1 MEYIDLPI
9 LFQISVKTLD
19 MMDAAIRNMKAESV
33 SEAIDL
39 SKMDTEPVPKSSE
52 SHI

>member
-1 MEYIDLPI
+1 MEYIDLTI
-9 LFQISVKTLD
+9 LFQISAKTLD
-19 MMDAAIRNMKAESV
+19 MMDAAIRNMKTESV

-39 SKMDTEPVPKSSE
+39 SAMETETVPKSSE

>member
-9 LFQISVKTLD
+9 LFQISAKTLD
-19 MMDAAIRNMKAESV
+19 MLDTAIRNMKAGIV

-39 SKMDTEPVPKSSE
+39 SAMGAEATD
-52 SHI
+52 